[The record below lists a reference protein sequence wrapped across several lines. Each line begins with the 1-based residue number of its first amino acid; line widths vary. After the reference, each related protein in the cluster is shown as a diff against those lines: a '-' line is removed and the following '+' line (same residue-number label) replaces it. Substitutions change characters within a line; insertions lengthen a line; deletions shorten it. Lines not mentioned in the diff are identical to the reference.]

1 MFEKGKIYLRINLSI
16 TVNEYKLFYRNKDG
30 NIWIEWTIY
39 IHSQTLI
46 VYSQR
51 RKAWKFE
58 FGELKMFKESDTM
71 NLIKYNI
78 IPQGKYENLNREKNK
93 DIDAIKKINL
103 E

>member
-1 MFEKGKIYLRINLSI
+1 MFEKGKIYLRINLSSPLMNI
-16 TVNEYKLFYRNKDG
+16 NSSIEIKMAIFESNEQ
-30 NIWIEWTIY
+30 Y

-58 FGELKMFKESDTM
+58 FGELKMFEESDTM

-78 IPQGKYENLNREKNK
+78 IPQGNM
-93 DIDAIKKINL
+93 KI
-103 E
+103 